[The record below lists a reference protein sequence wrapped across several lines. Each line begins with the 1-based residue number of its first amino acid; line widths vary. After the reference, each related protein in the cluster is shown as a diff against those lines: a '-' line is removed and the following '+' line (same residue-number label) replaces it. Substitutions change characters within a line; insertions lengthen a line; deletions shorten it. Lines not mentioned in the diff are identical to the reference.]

1 MKWAER
7 ESFDRTLRLS
17 KLPVMLQHRADHH
30 VSDIRLSGAIAD
42 VGADVC
48 SSDESIRKID
58 QVIFWPHSQRTQ
70 KI

>member
-1 MKWAER
+1 
-7 ESFDRTLRLS
+7 
-17 KLPVMLQHRADHH
+17 MLQHHADHC

-58 QVIFWPHSQRTQ
+58 QVIFWPHSHWEL
-70 KI
+70 KKFKPIK

>member
-7 ESFDRTLRLS
+7 ERFDRTLRLS
-17 KLPVMLQHRADHH
+17 KLSVMLQHHADHC

-58 QVIFWPHSQRTQ
+58 QVIFWPHSH
-70 KI
+70 

>member
-17 KLPVMLQHRADHH
+17 KLHLHHADHC
-30 VSDIRLSGAIAD
+30 VSDIRLSGAITD

-58 QVIFWPHSQRTQ
+58 QVIFWPHSQRAQ

>member
-1 MKWAER
+1 MKGAER
-7 ESFDRTLRLS
+7 ERFDRTLRLS
-17 KLPVMLQHRADHH
+17 KLSVMLQHHAVHC

-58 QVIFWPHSQRTQ
+58 QVIFWPHSH
-70 KI
+70 

>member
-1 MKWAER
+1 MKWSER
-7 ESFDRTLRLS
+7 ESFDRSLRLS
-17 KLPVMLQHRADHH
+17 KLSVMLQPRADRC

-58 QVIFWPHSQRTQ
+58 QVIFWPHSH
-70 KI
+70 

>member
-17 KLPVMLQHRADHH
+17 KLSVMLHPRADHC

-42 VGADVC
+42 VGTDVC
-48 SSDESIRKID
+48 SSDQSIRKID
-58 QVIFWPHSQRTQ
+58 QVIFWPHSH
-70 KI
+70 